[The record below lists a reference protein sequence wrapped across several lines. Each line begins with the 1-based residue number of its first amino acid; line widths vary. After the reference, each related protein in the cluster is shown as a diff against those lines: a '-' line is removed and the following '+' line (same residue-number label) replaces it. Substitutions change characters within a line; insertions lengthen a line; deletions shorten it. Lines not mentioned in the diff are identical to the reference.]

1 MNLDTERVLFF
12 FVSCVISSLCLPN
25 LEDELINPT
34 SQASFIAF
42 CLWNCSSSRNINW
55 NIYQGKKNSSSSAS
69 TKNFTQWTQFN
80 PTNLSFFFG
89 QCWSFSTILDSSS
102 LEGNSDHFTVDHQ
115 LFLSNLDID
124 LCRFE
129 VVYSFPTTTSSSALN
144 FLINRPPSNGSCSI
158 SPRNGRTL
166 TLFSVSCPSW
176 FDEDGIKDS
185 SLFTDS
191 NDSTRSS
198 LFLLFR
204 TLKFISRQVKIF
216 DWSSEFEI
224 NAIVGQNGQIFLRSS
239 SKLNPMTSTIFFTR
253 RMDNS
258 PNRIHFFN
266 SWRLR
271 IRIVLDKFFRLSPMN
286 RIFTRPFQVR
296 LLLSR
301 CFSVFFLLDG
311 GIPAARISISSLD
324 SRPVTSNLSSP
335 WNVSALEEFEK
346 DFNRQANL
354 REYLIQF
361 LLDLPVTN
369 SWNTIPIQSK
379 SLVELTRST
388 NQLSRSILVRQRK
401 KDSLFSLDEFHF

>member
-1 MNLDTERVLFF
+1 
-12 FVSCVISSLCLPN
+12 
-25 LEDELINPT
+25 
-34 SQASFIAF
+34 
-42 CLWNCSSSRNINW
+42 
-55 NIYQGKKNSSSSAS
+55 
-69 TKNFTQWTQFN
+69 
-80 PTNLSFFFG
+80 
-89 QCWSFSTILDSSS
+89 
-102 LEGNSDHFTVDHQ
+102 
-115 LFLSNLDID
+115 
-124 LCRFE
+124 
-129 VVYSFPTTTSSSALN
+129 
-144 FLINRPPSNGSCSI
+144 
-158 SPRNGRTL
+158 
-166 TLFSVSCPSW
+166 
-176 FDEDGIKDS
+176 
-185 SLFTDS
+185 
-191 NDSTRSS
+191 
-198 LFLLFR
+198 
-204 TLKFISRQVKIF
+204 
-216 DWSSEFEI
+216 
-224 NAIVGQNGQIFLRSS
+224 
-239 SKLNPMTSTIFFTR
+239 MTSTIFVTR

-266 SWRLR
+266 SCRLR

-324 SRPVTSNLSSP
+324 SRPVTSKLSSP

-388 NQLSRSILVRQRK
+388 NQLSRSILVRQRT